1 MALLLKELNST
12 TASSTFSSC
21 TGRKGGKR
29 EGEGSERWS
38 RKGRER
44 REGER
49 WSRNGRERREGE
61 GRGKGRGV
69 RDGVGR
75 GEKEEKGRG
84 EGREVEGEME
94 KRGRERREGKGR
106 KRWRREGR
114 QWEELCMY
122 LVEASVW
129 PKCPPIRLLLRLAS
143 AQEQLLLY

>member
-1 MALLLKELNST
+1 MRDGV
-12 TASSTFSSC
+12 
-21 TGRKGGKR
+21 GRGGK
-29 EGEGSERWS
+29 GE
-38 RKGRER
+38 KG
-44 REGER
+44 
-49 WSRNGRERREGE
+49 
-61 GRGKGRGV
+61 

-114 QWEELCMY
+114 QWEELCMH